1 MTHFARRRWCR
12 RLAFAVCFAS
22 IALCGIAVAQVRS
35 VPEAV
40 VANLPAQK
48 IGPNDLIAVSVYD
61 APEFTRTVRVSA
73 EGLVRLPMLKRR
85 VRADG
90 LLPAELEAAL
100 AEALEAEQLLV
111 EPVVTVT
118 IAEYHSR
125 PISVAGAVRNPVTF
139 QATGPMTL
147 LDALTRA
154 GGLSQDAG
162 QEILV
167 SRTQRGEDGK
177 TSTLVQRIP
186 VRGLIE
192 AVDPELNLKLAGG
205 EEIRVPE
212 VGKIFVVGNVKKPGA
227 YPVQDTSETTLLHVL
242 ALAEGLAPY
251 AAKQAYVYRREVSTG
266 GRNEIP
272 VALSEIL
279 KRKAPDVP
287 LQANDLVYIP
297 DNSGRRIAVNTLE
310 KIAGFG
316 TATASGLL
324 IWRR

>member
-1 MTHFARRRWCR
+1 
-12 RLAFAVCFAS
+12 
-22 IALCGIAVAQVRS
+22 
-35 VPEAV
+35 
-40 VANLPAQK
+40 
-48 IGPNDLIAVSVYD
+48 
-61 APEFTRTVRVSA
+61 
-73 EGLVRLPMLKRR
+73 VRLPMLKRR

-212 VGKIFVVGNVKKPGA
+212 VGKIFV
-227 YPVQDTSETTLLHVL
+227 
-242 ALAEGLAPY
+242 
-251 AAKQAYVYRREVSTG
+251 
-266 GRNEIP
+266 
-272 VALSEIL
+272 
-279 KRKAPDVP
+279 
-287 LQANDLVYIP
+287 
-297 DNSGRRIAVNTLE
+297 
-310 KIAGFG
+310 G
-316 TATASGLL
+316 T
-324 IWRR
+324 